1 MQNTPDSIAKSA
13 AILATFR
20 ASEADPAGPDYV
32 WAAADRARSDIYA
45 GITPASEYA
54 SIAAYFNGA
63 ADAIIALAAQRA
75 AEGSY

>member
-1 MQNTPDSIAKSA
+1 MQNTDSIAKTA
-13 AILATFR
+13 ALLATFR
-20 ASEADPAGPDYV
+20 ASEAELAGPEYI

-63 ADAIIALAAQRA
+63 VDAIIALAAQRA